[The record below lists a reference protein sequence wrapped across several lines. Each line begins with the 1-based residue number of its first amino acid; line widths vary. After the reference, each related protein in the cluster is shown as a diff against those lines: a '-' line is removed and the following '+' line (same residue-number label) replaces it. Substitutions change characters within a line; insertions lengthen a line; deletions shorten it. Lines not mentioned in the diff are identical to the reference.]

1 MRKILLATI
10 WALGM
15 GFAMMTL
22 PAPTHGV
29 GQAAGTAAAA
39 IGAAAG
45 FSHAD
50 VLEPGSRG
58 SVVEI

>member
-10 WALGM
+10 WALVV
-15 GFAMMTL
+15 GFATMAL
-22 PAPTHGV
+22 PAATRIVGHAPGV
-29 GQAAGTAAAA
+29 GVAGIDAGTAYRQ
-39 IGAAAG
+39 
-45 FSHAD
+45 AD

>member
-15 GFAMMTL
+15 GFAIATL
-22 PAPTHGV
+22 PAATRIV
-29 GQAAGTAAAA
+29 GHAPNAGAAG
-39 IGAAAG
+39 IDGAAG
-45 FSHAD
+45 YSHAD
-50 VLEPGSRG
+50 VLEPGTRG